1 MNLPANI
8 KENVATIKDVAEL
21 AGVGMGTASRVV
33 NGKGSVSP
41 AKIERVKKA
50 IEELGFRPSHAARS
64 LMTGSTKMIGVYI
77 PGLAGTFFTPL
88 LASIEQVLREVGLN
102 MVVAFGAGGGDARRQ
117 TVDGI
122 ELLMERGCDGVV
134 VLSNFLLDKDIPGLK
149 KRNSHVVVM
158 NQYLKSIPKQC
169 FTIDHRQGGIL
180 AARALLDHRHRKIAV
195 IAGPSATSDNVERVN
210 GFLGELAAAGI
221 NTSKMWIVE
230 RNFSAEGGWDAARE
244 LLASGYQFTA
254 LFCANDEMAIG
265 ALSYFQKMGIS
276 APRDVSVIGYDDM
289 PIAEF
294 SAPRLTTVHI
304 PWREVIVNGVN
315 ALLNDCYDMRRP
327 VERNFQ
333 ISMTYRDSLALAP
346 ARQRKSA

>member
-1 MNLPANI
+1 
-8 KENVATIKDVAEL
+8 VTTIKDVAQL
-21 AGVGMGTASRVV
+21 AGVGMGTVSRVV

-41 AKIERVKKA
+41 AKVERVKQA

-64 LMTGSTKMIGVYI
+64 LMSGSTKMIGVYI

-102 MVVAFGAGGGDARRQ
+102 MVVAFGAGAGDARRQ

-134 VLSNFLLDKDIPGLK
+134 VLSNFLSDKDIPGLK
-149 KRNSHVVVM
+149 KRHCPVVVM
-158 NQYLKSIPKQC
+158 NQYLKSIPDQC
-169 FTIDHRQGGIL
+169 FTIDHRQGGVL
-180 AARALLDHRHRKIAV
+180 AARALLDHHHRKIAV
-195 IAGPSATSDNVERVN
+195 IAGPSTTSDNVERIN

-221 NTSKMWIVE
+221 NTSKMWIAE
-230 RNFSAEGGWDAARE
+230 RNFSAQGGWDAARD
-244 LLASGYQFTA
+244 LLESGYQFTA

-265 ALSYFQKMGIS
+265 ALSYFQKMGVS

-304 PWREVIVNGVN
+304 PWQQVILNGVN

-333 ISMTYRDSLALAP
+333 ISMTYRDSLAPAP
-346 ARQRKSA
+346 ARQRNSASSGLSRSRA